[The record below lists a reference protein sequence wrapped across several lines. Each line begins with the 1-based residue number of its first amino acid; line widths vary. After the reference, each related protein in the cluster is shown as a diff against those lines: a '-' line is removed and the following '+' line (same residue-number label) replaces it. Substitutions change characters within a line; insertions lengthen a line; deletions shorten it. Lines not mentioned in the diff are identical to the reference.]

1 VIAAVSS
8 ITVCVVSSLLFF
20 VIGYACGHKRRGDQE
35 ATRALTDMTRTQI
48 SQPNPMVLYEEI
60 LPEIESKPNIMITNQ
75 FKFEDNVA
83 YNPLK

>member
-8 ITVCVVSSLLFF
+8 ITVCVVSSLLCF

-35 ATRALTDMTRTQI
+35 FIATRALTDVTRTHV
-48 SQPNPMVLYEEI
+48 SQPNPMILYEEI
-60 LPEIESKPNIMITNQ
+60 LPVIESKSNITNQ
-75 FKFEDNVA
+75 LELEDNVA